1 MFFSPKSTAQETVLG
16 TSIALNS
23 TVNVADGYMTCG
35 FTSFSAVLHIRTT
48 AGVGGGGSGGRWV
61 IKGCVLWNL
70 TFYNDFRRLQ
80 PEPNPEPQAPAI
92 V

>member
-48 AGVGGGGSGGRWV
+48 AGVGGGGEWGAVGD
-61 IKGCVLWNL
+61 K
-70 TFYNDFRRLQ
+70 RLCAM
-80 PEPNPEPQAPAI
+80 EPNFL
-92 V
+92 